1 VTPTAGADT
10 TGSRRRCVAR
20 RRSQPRDRLIRFVIG
35 PGGRLV
41 PDLRGRL
48 PGRGLWLSAD
58 REVLLAPRTRK
69 NLARAGAREVD
80 LEALHEELER
90 MLARRCLEL
99 VGLARRAGQAVAGFE
114 KVREALARGEV
125 AVLLV
130 ARDASANARKRFR
143 QLPPD
148 TLRIEAFD
156 RADLGAALGR
166 PEAVYVA
173 LAPGRLA
180 AKLVAE
186 ARRLEGLRGGS
197 VSEPDARAAGR
208 GMPAGGEGTHANEDA
223 EDR

>member
-1 VTPTAGADT
+1 MPGADT

-20 RRSQPRDRLIRFVIG
+20 RSSQPRDRLIRFVIG

-58 REVLLAPRTRK
+58 REVLLAPRTRRS
-69 NLARAGAREVD
+69 LARAGAREVD
-80 LEALHEELER
+80 LEALREELER

-186 ARRLEGLRGGS
+186 ARRLEGLRGGP
-197 VSEPDARAAGR
+197 VPGQDADAAGR
-208 GMPAGGEGTHANEDA
+208 RMPAGGEGTHANEDT